1 MPYFE
6 NVIVPDLKAGK
17 TVLIA
22 AHGNSLRSL
31 VMYLD
36 ELTPE
41 QILEVNIPTAIP
53 LYYELDEET
62 LKPISHR
69 YLISEEELKAKM
81 EAVANQ
87 GKAK

>member
-1 MPYFE
+1 MVPYFE

-53 LYYELDEET
+53 HIILCGDLFAYILIISMEERCSLNDEN
-62 LKPISHR
+62 KR
-69 YLISEEELKAKM
+69 
-81 EAVANQ
+81 
-87 GKAK
+87 